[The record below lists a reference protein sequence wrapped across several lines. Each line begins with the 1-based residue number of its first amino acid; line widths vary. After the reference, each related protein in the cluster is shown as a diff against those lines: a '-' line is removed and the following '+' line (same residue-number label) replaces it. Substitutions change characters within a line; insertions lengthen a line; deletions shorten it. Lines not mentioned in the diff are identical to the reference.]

1 MFFRKK
7 KKAVTLIEVVISL
20 SITAILIV
28 PVMNMIVGATK
39 NIQST
44 KNKEK
49 AELIGKQVVEELKSI
64 DLSNEN
70 EKTLTSGIKLT
81 KGVVKEAGKDIS
93 VFEGEATLDNKF
105 KVDVKLKE
113 VVKVDY
119 SDASSKIDGEIDIY
133 LDKDNKVKMKKKD
146 SISIE
151 QELEFDGFDNNKLK
165 DIKIVNEKDYIKI
178 IDSLNREISI
188 QKTNSNNISDP
199 ILEKTGYIK
208 INLLNCDS
216 IIDIPFKVDNQMT
229 KDFNFLICTVNE
241 SEFKSNVTIDNNSKG
256 PVIITEN
263 RLALEEIG
271 DVYNLT
277 VTIKKNGDSKPLVIL
292 DGYKNIYF
300 N

>member
-70 EKTLTSGIKLT
+70 EKTLTSGIKLI
-81 KGVVKEAGKDIS
+81 KDVVKEAGKDIS

-188 QKTNSNNISDP
+188 LKTNSNNISDP

-241 SEFKSNVTIDNNSKG
+241 SEFKSNVSIDNNSKG

-263 RLALEEIG
+263 KLALEEIG

>member
-81 KGVVKEAGKDIS
+81 KDVVKEAGKDIS

-188 QKTNSNNISDP
+188 LKTNSNNISDP

-241 SEFKSNVTIDNNSKG
+241 SEFKSNVSIDNNSKG

-263 RLALEEIG
+263 KLALEEIG

>member
-49 AELIGKQVVEELKSI
+49 AELIGKQVIEELKSI

-151 QELEFDGFDNNKLK
+151 QELEFDGLDNNKLK

-188 QKTNSNNISDP
+188 LKTNSNNISDP

-241 SEFKSNVTIDNNSKG
+241 SEFKSNVSIDNNSKG

>member
-81 KGVVKEAGKDIS
+81 KDVVKEAGKDIS

-188 QKTNSNNISDP
+188 LKTNSNNISDP

-241 SEFKSNVTIDNNSKG
+241 SEFKSNVSIDNNSKG

>member
-81 KGVVKEAGKDIS
+81 KDVVKEAGKDIS

-188 QKTNSNNISDP
+188 LKTNSNNISDP

>member
-81 KGVVKEAGKDIS
+81 KDVVKEAGKDIS